1 MRKKIIL
8 EVDESNNLW
17 DADGAMIGSSYAN
30 NPEYEEGSS
39 AAAEVTMMLV
49 KQGISVDE
57 IIKLKNQELI

>member
-8 EVDESNNLW
+8 EIDESNNLW

-39 AAAEVTMMLV
+39 AAEVTMMLV